1 MKPLLTLTLC
11 LLGIGV
17 GRADLWEPWRKDA
30 KEDLNSSSYTVTK
43 AEPLLFKPWENLAP
57 AAAQGVT
64 SGSGSSPDDPALYAI
79 YDATNKAP
87 KFSISVGDI
96 PITKTE
102 GCELTFRF
110 RAGSVPSK
118 LEASYVL
125 ANLELSGPGRKDA
138 FYLHVYRPPKATSK
152 LGFMLNQLAKKGQWE
167 RAAVTRGPVLPEYAT
182 PLDRA
187 WHTVRIAW
195 RIGEIEVFFDNLL
208 ALRAFDPTIDY
219 QIFSISKIQPGGETL
234 FKSLDLSAIEVRPV
248 TFNNN

>member
-1 MKPLLTLTLC
+1 
-11 LLGIGV
+11 
-17 GRADLWEPWRKDA
+17 
-30 KEDLNSSSYTVTK
+30 VT
-43 AEPLLFKPWENLAP
+43 P
-57 AAAQGVT
+57 
-64 SGSGSSPDDPALYAI
+64 GSGSSSEDPALYAT

-125 ANLELSGPGRKDA
+125 ANLELTGPGRKDA
-138 FYLHVYRPPKATSK
+138 FYLHVYRPPKASMK
-152 LGFMLNQLAKKGQWE
+152 SGFMLNHLAKKGQWE
-167 RAAVTRGPVLPEYAT
+167 RAAVTRGAVLPAEAT
-182 PLDRA
+182 TLDRA

-208 ALRAFDPTIDY
+208 ALRAFAPTIDY
-219 QIFSISKIQPGGETL
+219 QTFSISKIEPGGETL